1 MHYGKAGFNFA
12 YNLHQMPVTSI
23 HFVFA
28 APRVFKVAAPSALQ
42 RRGVFLVP
50 FARTATMQNRAFS
63 VVGPVVW
70 NGLPQE
76 IRLLHGTFTEAFFAK
91 LKTVLFGRAGV
102 GSASE

>member
-1 MHYGKAGFNFA
+1 MYILSNCTLSSR
-12 YNLHQMPVTSI
+12 NLQNSLQYDQRADQKPIYYQSI
-23 HFVFA
+23 E
-28 APRVFKVAAPSALQ
+28 P
-42 RRGVFLVP
+42 
-50 FARTATMQNRAFS
+50 FS

-76 IRLLHGTFTEAFFAK
+76 IRLLPGTLTEAFVTK